1 MKKLITMLLAM
12 GLLALLSLS
21 TVAYADEGGNN
32 GNGDN
37 GKKDDKTVVLC
48 QEKDD
53 ELKLIE
59 VKKDDL
65 EKYLEDDAF
74 FPKAKVLEEN
84 EDKAIVKF
92 LCDNGDNGNNNDNH
106 VKVILCQEKDDEL
119 KLIEVKKDDLEK
131 YLEDGAF
138 FPKAKVL
145 EEEKDK
151 ATVKFLCD
159 NGDNGNNNGDH
170 VKCYFVKKKTM
181 SLN

>member
-65 EKYLEDDAF
+65 EKYLEDNAF

-84 EDKAIVKF
+84 EDKA
-92 LCDNGDNGNNNDNH
+92 
-106 VKVILCQEKDDEL
+106 
-119 KLIEVKKDDLEK
+119 
-131 YLEDGAF
+131 
-138 FPKAKVL
+138 
-145 EEEKDK
+145 
-151 ATVKFLCD
+151 TVKFLCD
-159 NGDNGNNNGDH
+159 NGNGKDDKKTIYLYQADNGENGNKAAAIGIRQTAL
-170 VKCYFVKKKTM
+170 V
-181 SLN
+181 L